1 MALRSG
7 ITRGFDLSYPS
18 NRFILTVTPVVGI
31 VAGVVTLLV
40 GDGWGTA
47 VRNGFGAGGL
57 AFIAWA
63 LTRELHPDR
72 VALAAV
78 AAIVAPFALLA
89 GPPDLLAAATVMIV
103 ARVLAGTTGR
113 WIHWFDVALIVVV
126 AAPVA
131 WRATGPGVLTV
142 SAIALAAVIPMQD
155 RRRSRLVVASGTLAV
170 LAGFAWWRVGFA
182 VDGETWMVAVAV
194 LAVLA
199 VVGPRR
205 VAVGTD
211 RPGGTVSPRR
221 VQAAR
226 GFALIAAAAA
236 ASTADPA
243 AMAPVWV
250 SLAVIGADLAVG
262 SRNGQRS
269 PT

>member
-1 MALRSG
+1 MAFRSG

-18 NRFILTVTPVVGI
+18 NRFILAVTPAAGI
-31 VAGVVTLLV
+31 VSGVVTLLA

-57 AFIAWA
+57 AFVSWA

-72 VALAAV
+72 VALATV
-78 AAIVAPFALLA
+78 AAIVAPFAMLV
-89 GPPDLLAAATVMIV
+89 GEPDLLASATVMLV

-113 WIHWFDVALIVVV
+113 WIHWFDVALIVAI

-131 WRATGPGVLTV
+131 WRPTGPGVLSA
-142 SAIALAAVIPMQD
+142 SAIALAGVIPLQD
-155 RRRSRLVVASGTLAV
+155 RRRSRLAVASGTLAV
-170 LAGFAWWRVGFA
+170 LAGYAWWSIDFA

-199 VVGPRR
+199 AVGPRR
-205 VAVGTD
+205 VAGGTD
-211 RPGGTVSPRR
+211 RSGDAVSPRR

-236 ASTADPA
+236 ATTADPA

-250 SLAVIGADLAVG
+250 ALAVIGADLAVG

>member
-18 NRFILTVTPVVGI
+18 NRFILTVTPVAGI

-72 VALAAV
+72 VALATV
-78 AAIVAPFALLA
+78 AAIVAPFALLV
-89 GPPDLLAAATVMIV
+89 GPPDLLAAATVMLV

-113 WIHWFDVALIVVV
+113 AIHCFDVALIAAV

-131 WRATGPGVLTV
+131 WRPTGPGVLTA
-142 SAIALAAVIPMQD
+142 SAVALAAVIPLQD
-155 RRRSRLVVASGTLAV
+155 RRRSRLAAAGTV
-170 LAGFAWWRVGFA
+170 LAGLAGYAWWRVDFEFSPDGWMFA
-182 VDGETWMVAVAV
+182 VVVLAA
-194 LAVLA
+194 LAVL
-199 VVGPRR
+199 GPRH
-205 VAVGTD
+205 VAAGTD

-236 ASTADPA
+236 GFTADPA
-243 AMAPVWV
+243 AMAAVWV
-250 SLAVIGADLAVG
+250 ALAVVGVEYSQCAV
-262 SRNGQRS
+262 RHALR
-269 PT
+269 

>member
-1 MALRSG
+1 MAIRSG

-18 NRFILTVTPVVGI
+18 NRFILAATPA
-31 VAGVVTLLV
+31 AGVVSGMVTLLA

-57 AFIAWA
+57 AFVSWA

-72 VALAAV
+72 VALATV
-78 AAIVAPFALLA
+78 AAIVAPFALLVSE
-89 GPPDLLAAATVMIV
+89 PDLLASATVMIV

-113 WIHWFDVALIVVV
+113 SIHWFDVALIVVV

-131 WRATGPGVLTV
+131 WRPTGPGVLGA
-142 SAIALAAVIPMQD
+142 SAVALAGVILLQD
-155 RRRSRLVVASGTLAV
+155 RRRSRLAVASGSLAV
-170 LAGFAWWRVGFA
+170 LAGFAWWRVDFA
-182 VDGETWMVAVAV
+182 VDVETWMVAVVVFA
-194 LAVLA
+194 ALA

-236 ASTADPA
+236 ATTTDPA

-250 SLAVIGADLAVG
+250 ALAVIGAEYSQSAM
-262 SRNGQRS
+262 RNALKRA
-269 PT
+269 